1 MRPNS
6 ILNGMM
12 NISNQQQQ
20 YIGHSEVEGIYW
32 VPGFLHECHD
42 AFHTNLTKKNILGC
56 STKGKSSTFRQYLV
70 L

>member
-20 YIGHSEVEGIYW
+20 YISHSEVEGIYW

-42 AFHTNLTKKNILGC
+42 AFHTNLTKK
-56 STKGKSSTFRQYLV
+56 KYFRLFYQGQEQYF
-70 L
+70 